1 MGRKALKRLRKKRRT
16 IKLRKAPAQ
25 ASPPVPPVD
34 LVRFMMANNSASNNI
49 AQNNH
54 EELLMMRMASEKKNQ
69 EMESYKRQIDM
80 ELQKQK
86 DIISERA
93 RLDKENKNML
103 SELKKQIES
112 DKFME
117 DATRENNDVKNK
129 LELQNVK
136 HEHKMNIQTQKNEVT
151 EQEIQR
157 QKELNKKQEE
167 NVKLKRE
174 LEIIKQ
180 KNNELNNQIKN
191 NDLYNNNLQLK
202 DEIKRL
208 KSENEAYDELIKT
221 DEFVKSADNHK
232 KYILELEKQKFDS
245 ELKDQVYKKRR
256 EVLLNY
262 ANIPEISE
270 EQWTAMQ
277 NKLKESIQSSIVKEM
292 EFKKQQEEFNK
303 KEDETNHYKELLDQQ
318 TKKMHEAEI
327 EKVRAEKKI
336 EKMKNKSEL
345 ADEMKEAIEYEATQR
360 MDIEEIN
367 KKTDLAKKAM
377 EVYQESLAVNAQNKY
392 IKDNG
397 LKNAKVLAEMKQ
409 KIVETE
415 YSNNAI
421 KEYSD
426 LLDQLQKAEAT
437 NSVAA
442 KMYNFTDKFTD
453 YRTSVPAAKILIEQ
467 MGYYNNSFDK
477 RRNLVDSLEARI
489 AQNPNVWSYMVKK
502 YNQLEDV
509 RNHYSFQTLPYL
521 TEIINNMDQTINE
534 FKENNWAL
542 S

>member
-25 ASPPVPPVD
+25 ASPPVD

-180 KNNELNNQIKN
+180 KNSELNNQIKN

-270 EQWTAMQ
+270 KQWTEMQ
-277 NKLKESIQSSIVKEM
+277 NKLKQSIQSSIVQEM

-303 KEDETNHYKELLDQQ
+303 KEAETNHYKELLDQQ

-327 EKVRAEKKI
+327 EKVRAEKRLEKI
-336 EKMKNKSEL
+336 NNKSEL

-367 KKTDLAKKAM
+367 KKTDLAKRAM
-377 EVYQESLAVNAQNKY
+377 EVYQESLVVNAQNKY

-397 LKNAKVLAEMKQ
+397 LKNAKELAEMKQ

-467 MGYYNNSFDK
+467 MGYYKNSFEN

-489 AQNPNVWSYMVKK
+489 AQNPNVWSYMVK
-502 YNQLEDV
+502 NHNELEDV

-534 FKENNWAL
+534 FKASNWPL

>member
-25 ASPPVPPVD
+25 ASPPVD

-180 KNNELNNQIKN
+180 KNSELNNQIKN
-191 NDLYNNNLQLK
+191 NDLYNNNLQLE

-270 EQWTAMQ
+270 KQWTEMQ

-303 KEDETNHYKELLDQQ
+303 KEAETNHYKELLDQQ

-327 EKVRAEKKI
+327 EKVRAEKRL
-336 EKMKNKSEL
+336 EKMNNKSAL
-345 ADEMKEAIEYEATQR
+345 ADEMKEALEYEATQR

-367 KKTDLAKKAM
+367 KKTDLAKRAM
-377 EVYQESLAVNAQNKY
+377 EVYQESLVVNAQNKY

-397 LKNAKVLAEMKQ
+397 LKNAKELAEMKQ

-489 AQNPNVWSYMVKK
+489 AQNPNVWSYMVK
-502 YNQLEDV
+502 NHNELEDV

-521 TEIINNMDQTINE
+521 TEIINNMDKTINE

>member
-25 ASPPVPPVD
+25 ASPPVD

-270 EQWTAMQ
+270 KQWTEMQ

-303 KEDETNHYKELLDQQ
+303 KEAETNHYKELLDQQ

-377 EVYQESLAVNAQNKY
+377 EVYQESLVVNAQNKY

-397 LKNAKVLAEMKQ
+397 LKNAKELAEMKQ

-442 KMYNFTDKFTD
+442 KMYNFTDNFTD
-453 YRTSVPAAKILIEQ
+453 YRTGVPAAKILIEQ
-467 MGYYNNSFDK
+467 MGYYKNSFDK

-489 AQNPNVWSYMVKK
+489 AQNPNVWSYMVK
-502 YNQLEDV
+502 NHNELEDV

-521 TEIINNMDQTINE
+521 TEIINNMDKTINE

>member
-25 ASPPVPPVD
+25 ASPPVD

-180 KNNELNNQIKN
+180 KNSELNNQIKN
-191 NDLYNNNLQLK
+191 NDLYNNNLQLE

-270 EQWTAMQ
+270 KQWTEMQ

-303 KEDETNHYKELLDQQ
+303 KEAETNHYKELLDQQ

-327 EKVRAEKKI
+327 EKVRAEKRL
-336 EKMKNKSEL
+336 EKMNNKSVL
-345 ADEMKEAIEYEATQR
+345 ADEMKEALEYEATQR

-367 KKTDLAKKAM
+367 KKTDLAKRAM
-377 EVYQESLAVNAQNKY
+377 EVYQESLVVNAQNKY

-397 LKNAKVLAEMKQ
+397 LKNAKELAEMKQ

-442 KMYNFTDKFTD
+442 KMYNFTDNFTD
-453 YRTSVPAAKILIEQ
+453 YRTGVPAAKILIEQ
-467 MGYYNNSFDK
+467 MGYYKNSFDK

-521 TEIINNMDQTINE
+521 TEIINNMDKTINE

>member
-25 ASPPVPPVD
+25 ASPPVD

-270 EQWTAMQ
+270 KQWTEMQ

-303 KEDETNHYKELLDQQ
+303 KEAETNHYKELLDQQ

-327 EKVRAEKKI
+327 EKVRAEKRLEKI
-336 EKMKNKSEL
+336 NNKSEL

-377 EVYQESLAVNAQNKY
+377 EVYQESLVVNAQNKY

-397 LKNAKVLAEMKQ
+397 LKNAKELAEMKQ

-442 KMYNFTDKFTD
+442 KMYNFTDNFTD
-453 YRTSVPAAKILIEQ
+453 YRTGVPAAKILIEQ
-467 MGYYNNSFDK
+467 MGYYKNSFEN
-477 RRNLVDSLEARI
+477 RRKLVDSLEARI
-489 AQNPNVWSYMVKK
+489 AQNPNVLSYMVKK
-502 YNQLEDV
+502 HNELEDV

>member
-25 ASPPVPPVD
+25 ASPPVD

-180 KNNELNNQIKN
+180 KNSELNNQIKN

-270 EQWTAMQ
+270 KQWTEMQ

-303 KEDETNHYKELLDQQ
+303 KEAETNHYKELLDQQ

-327 EKVRAEKKI
+327 EKVRAEKRLEKI
-336 EKMKNKSEL
+336 NNKSEL

-367 KKTDLAKKAM
+367 KKTDLAKRAM
-377 EVYQESLAVNAQNKY
+377 EVYQESLVVNAQNKY

-397 LKNAKVLAEMKQ
+397 LKNAKELAEMKQ

-426 LLDQLQKAEAT
+426 LLDQLQKAEAA

-453 YRTSVPAAKILIEQ
+453 YRTGVPAAKILIEQ
-467 MGYYNNSFDK
+467 MGYYKNSFDK

-502 YNQLEDV
+502 HNELEDV

-521 TEIINNMDQTINE
+521 TEIINNMDKTINE

>member
-25 ASPPVPPVD
+25 ASPPVD

-180 KNNELNNQIKN
+180 KNSELNNQIKN

-270 EQWTAMQ
+270 KQWTEMQ

-303 KEDETNHYKELLDQQ
+303 KEAETNHYKELLDQQ

-327 EKVRAEKKI
+327 EKVRAEKRLEKI
-336 EKMKNKSEL
+336 NNKSAL
-345 ADEMKEAIEYEATQR
+345 ADEMKEALEYEATQR

-377 EVYQESLAVNAQNKY
+377 EVYQESLVVNAQNKY

-397 LKNAKVLAEMKQ
+397 LKNAKELAEMKQ

-442 KMYNFTDKFTD
+442 KMYNFTDNFTD
-453 YRTSVPAAKILIEQ
+453 YRTGVPAAKILIEQ
-467 MGYYNNSFDK
+467 MGYYKNSFDK

-521 TEIINNMDQTINE
+521 TEIINNMDKTINE

>member
-25 ASPPVPPVD
+25 ASPPVD

-180 KNNELNNQIKN
+180 KNSELNNQIKN

-262 ANIPEISE
+262 ANIPEMTE

-303 KEDETNHYKELLDQQ
+303 KEAETNHYKELLDQQ

-327 EKVRAEKKI
+327 EKVRAEKRLEKI
-336 EKMKNKSEL
+336 NNKSEL

-377 EVYQESLAVNAQNKY
+377 EVYQESLVVNAQNKY

-397 LKNAKVLAEMKQ
+397 LKNAKELAEMKQ

-442 KMYNFTDKFTD
+442 KMYNFTDNFTD
-453 YRTSVPAAKILIEQ
+453 YRTGVPAAKILIEQ
-467 MGYYNNSFDK
+467 MGYYKNSFEN

-489 AQNPNVWSYMVKK
+489 AQNPNVWSYMVK
-502 YNQLEDV
+502 NHNELEDV

-521 TEIINNMDQTINE
+521 TEIINNMDKTINE

>member
-25 ASPPVPPVD
+25 ASPPVD

-180 KNNELNNQIKN
+180 KNSELNNQIKN

-270 EQWTAMQ
+270 KQWTAMQ

-303 KEDETNHYKELLDQQ
+303 KEAETNHYKELLDQQ

-327 EKVRAEKKI
+327 EKVRAEKRLEKI
-336 EKMKNKSEL
+336 NNKSEL

-377 EVYQESLAVNAQNKY
+377 EVYQESLVVNAQNKY

-397 LKNAKVLAEMKQ
+397 LKNAKELAEMKQ

-442 KMYNFTDKFTD
+442 KMYNFTDNFTD
-453 YRTSVPAAKILIEQ
+453 YRTGVPAAKILIEQ
-467 MGYYNNSFDK
+467 MGYYKNSFENK
-477 RRNLVDSLEARI
+477 RKLVDSLEARI

-521 TEIINNMDQTINE
+521 TEIINNMDKTINE

>member
-25 ASPPVPPVD
+25 ASPPVD

-180 KNNELNNQIKN
+180 KNSELNNQIKN
-191 NDLYNNNLQLK
+191 NDLYNNNLQLE

-270 EQWTAMQ
+270 KQWTEMQ

-303 KEDETNHYKELLDQQ
+303 KEAETNHYKELLDQQ

-327 EKVRAEKKI
+327 EKVRAEKRLEKI
-336 EKMKNKSEL
+336 NNKSAL

-367 KKTDLAKKAM
+367 KKTDLAKRAM
-377 EVYQESLAVNAQNKY
+377 EVYQESLVVNAQNKY

-397 LKNAKVLAEMKQ
+397 LKNAKELAEMKQ

-442 KMYNFTDKFTD
+442 KMYNFTDNFTD
-453 YRTSVPAAKILIEQ
+453 YRTGVPAAKILIEQ
-467 MGYYNNSFDK
+467 MGYYKNSFDK

-489 AQNPNVWSYMVKK
+489 AQNPNVWSYMVK
-502 YNQLEDV
+502 NHNELEDV

-521 TEIINNMDQTINE
+521 TEIINNMDKTINE

>member
-25 ASPPVPPVD
+25 ASPPVD

-180 KNNELNNQIKN
+180 KNSELNNQIKN

-270 EQWTAMQ
+270 KQWTEMQ
-277 NKLKESIQSSIVKEM
+277 NKLKESIQSSIVQEM

-303 KEDETNHYKELLDQQ
+303 KEAETNHYKELLDQQ

-327 EKVRAEKKI
+327 EKVRAEKRLEKI
-336 EKMKNKSEL
+336 NNKSEL

-377 EVYQESLAVNAQNKY
+377 EVYQESLVVNAQNKY

-397 LKNAKVLAEMKQ
+397 LKNAKELAEMKQ

-426 LLDQLQKAEAT
+426 LLDQLQKAEAA

-442 KMYNFTDKFTD
+442 KMYNFTDNFTD
-453 YRTSVPAAKILIEQ
+453 YRTGVPAAKILIEQ
-467 MGYYNNSFDK
+467 MGYYKNSFEN
-477 RRNLVDSLEARI
+477 RRKLVDSLEARI
-489 AQNPNVWSYMVKK
+489 AQNPNVWSYMVK
-502 YNQLEDV
+502 NHNELEDV

-534 FKENNWAL
+534 FKASNWPL

>member
-25 ASPPVPPVD
+25 ASPPVD

-270 EQWTAMQ
+270 KQWTEMQ

-303 KEDETNHYKELLDQQ
+303 KEAETNHYKELLDQQ

-327 EKVRAEKKI
+327 EKVRAEKRLEKI
-336 EKMKNKSEL
+336 NNKSEL

-367 KKTDLAKKAM
+367 KKTDLAKRAM
-377 EVYQESLAVNAQNKY
+377 EVYQESLVVNAQNKY

-397 LKNAKVLAEMKQ
+397 LKNAKELAEMKQ

-442 KMYNFTDKFTD
+442 KMYNFTDNFTD
-453 YRTSVPAAKILIEQ
+453 YRTGVPAAKILIEQ
-467 MGYYNNSFDK
+467 MGYYKNSFENK
-477 RRNLVDSLEARI
+477 RKLVDSLEARI

>member
-25 ASPPVPPVD
+25 ASPPVD

-180 KNNELNNQIKN
+180 KNSELNNQIKN

-270 EQWTAMQ
+270 KQWTEMQ
-277 NKLKESIQSSIVKEM
+277 NKLKQSIQSSIVQEM

-303 KEDETNHYKELLDQQ
+303 KEAETNHYKELLDQQ

-327 EKVRAEKKI
+327 EKVRAEKRL
-336 EKMKNKSEL
+336 EKMNNKSVL
-345 ADEMKEAIEYEATQR
+345 ADEMKEALEYEATQR

-377 EVYQESLAVNAQNKY
+377 EVYQESLVVNAQNKY

-397 LKNAKVLAEMKQ
+397 LKNAKELAEMKQ

-442 KMYNFTDKFTD
+442 KMYNFTDNFTD
-453 YRTSVPAAKILIEQ
+453 YRTGVPAAKILIEQ

-489 AQNPNVWSYMVKK
+489 AQNPNVWSYMVK
-502 YNQLEDV
+502 NHNELEDV

-521 TEIINNMDQTINE
+521 TEIINNMDKTINE

>member
-25 ASPPVPPVD
+25 ASPPVD

-180 KNNELNNQIKN
+180 KNSELNNQIKN
-191 NDLYNNNLQLK
+191 NDLYNNNLQLE

-270 EQWTAMQ
+270 KQWTEMQ
-277 NKLKESIQSSIVKEM
+277 NKLKQSIQSSIVKEM

-303 KEDETNHYKELLDQQ
+303 KEAETNHYKELLDQQ

-327 EKVRAEKKI
+327 EKVRAEKRL
-336 EKMKNKSEL
+336 EKMNNTSVL
-345 ADEMKEAIEYEATQR
+345 ADEMKEALEYEATQR

-367 KKTDLAKKAM
+367 KKTDLAKRAM
-377 EVYQESLAVNAQNKY
+377 EVYQESLVVNAQNKY

-397 LKNAKVLAEMKQ
+397 LKNAKELAEMKQ

-489 AQNPNVWSYMVKK
+489 AQNPNVWSYMVK
-502 YNQLEDV
+502 NHNELEDV

-521 TEIINNMDQTINE
+521 TEIINNMDKTINE

>member
-25 ASPPVPPVD
+25 ASPPVD

-180 KNNELNNQIKN
+180 KNSELNNQIKN

-270 EQWTAMQ
+270 KQWTEMQ
-277 NKLKESIQSSIVKEM
+277 NKLKQSIQSSIVQEM

-303 KEDETNHYKELLDQQ
+303 KEAETNHYKELLDQQ

-377 EVYQESLAVNAQNKY
+377 EVYQESLVVNAQNKY

-397 LKNAKVLAEMKQ
+397 LKNAKELAEMKQ

-442 KMYNFTDKFTD
+442 KMYNFTDNFTD
-453 YRTSVPAAKILIEQ
+453 YRTGVPAAKTLIEQ
-467 MGYYNNSFDK
+467 MGYYKNSFDK

-489 AQNPNVWSYMVKK
+489 AQNPNVWSYMVK
-502 YNQLEDV
+502 NHNELEDV

-521 TEIINNMDQTINE
+521 TEIINNMDKTINE

>member
-25 ASPPVPPVD
+25 ASPPVD

-180 KNNELNNQIKN
+180 KNSELNNQIKN
-191 NDLYNNNLQLK
+191 NDLYNNNLQLE

-270 EQWTAMQ
+270 KQWTEMQ
-277 NKLKESIQSSIVKEM
+277 NKLKESIQSSIVQEM

-303 KEDETNHYKELLDQQ
+303 KEAETNHYKELLDQQ

-327 EKVRAEKKI
+327 EKVRAEKRLEKI
-336 EKMKNKSEL
+336 NNKSEL

-367 KKTDLAKKAM
+367 KKTDLAKRAM
-377 EVYQESLAVNAQNKY
+377 EVYQESLVVNAQNKY

-397 LKNAKVLAEMKQ
+397 LKNAKELAEMKQ

-426 LLDQLQKAEAT
+426 LLDQLQKAEAA

-453 YRTSVPAAKILIEQ
+453 YRTGVPAAKILIEQ
-467 MGYYNNSFDK
+467 MGYYKNSFEN
-477 RRNLVDSLEARI
+477 RRKLVDSLEARI

-502 YNQLEDV
+502 YNELEDV

>member
-25 ASPPVPPVD
+25 ASPPVD

-180 KNNELNNQIKN
+180 KNSELNNQIKN

-270 EQWTAMQ
+270 KQWTEMQ

-303 KEDETNHYKELLDQQ
+303 KEAETNHYKELLDQQ

-377 EVYQESLAVNAQNKY
+377 EVYQESLVVNAQNKY

-397 LKNAKVLAEMKQ
+397 LKNAKELAEMKQ

-467 MGYYNNSFDK
+467 MGYYKNSFDK

-502 YNQLEDV
+502 HNELEDV

-521 TEIINNMDQTINE
+521 TEIINNMDKTINE

>member
-25 ASPPVPPVD
+25 ASPPVD

-270 EQWTAMQ
+270 KQWTEMQ

-303 KEDETNHYKELLDQQ
+303 KEAETNHYKELLDQQ

-327 EKVRAEKKI
+327 EKVRAEKRLEKI
-336 EKMKNKSEL
+336 NNKSEL

-367 KKTDLAKKAM
+367 KKTDLAKRAM
-377 EVYQESLAVNAQNKY
+377 EVYQESLVVNAQNKY

-397 LKNAKVLAEMKQ
+397 LKNAKELAEMKQ

-437 NSVAA
+437 NSLAA
-442 KMYNFTDKFTD
+442 KMYNFTDNFTD
-453 YRTSVPAAKILIEQ
+453 YRTGVPAAKILIEQ
-467 MGYYNNSFDK
+467 MGYYKNSFEN
-477 RRNLVDSLEARI
+477 RRKLVDSLEARI

-502 YNQLEDV
+502 HNELEDV

-521 TEIINNMDQTINE
+521 TEIINNMDKTINE

>member
-25 ASPPVPPVD
+25 ASPPVD

-270 EQWTAMQ
+270 KQWTEMQ
-277 NKLKESIQSSIVKEM
+277 NKLKESIQSSIVQEM

-303 KEDETNHYKELLDQQ
+303 KEAETNHYKELLDQQ

-327 EKVRAEKKI
+327 EKVRAEKRLEKI
-336 EKMKNKSEL
+336 NNKSEL

-377 EVYQESLAVNAQNKY
+377 EVYQESLVVNAQNKY

-397 LKNAKVLAEMKQ
+397 LKNAKELAEMKQ

-453 YRTSVPAAKILIEQ
+453 YRTGVPAAKILIEQ
-467 MGYYNNSFDK
+467 MGYYKNSFENK
-477 RRNLVDSLEARI
+477 RKLVDSLEARI

-502 YNQLEDV
+502 HNELEDI

-521 TEIINNMDQTINE
+521 TEIINNMDKTINE

>member
-25 ASPPVPPVD
+25 ASPPVD

-270 EQWTAMQ
+270 KQWTEMQ

-303 KEDETNHYKELLDQQ
+303 KEAETNHYKELLDQQ

-327 EKVRAEKKI
+327 EKVRAEKRLEKI
-336 EKMKNKSEL
+336 NNKSEL

-377 EVYQESLAVNAQNKY
+377 EVYQESLVVNAQNKY

-397 LKNAKVLAEMKQ
+397 LKNAKELAEMKQ

-442 KMYNFTDKFTD
+442 KMYNFTDNFTD
-453 YRTSVPAAKILIEQ
+453 YRTGVPAAKILIEQ
-467 MGYYNNSFDK
+467 MGYYKNSFENK
-477 RRNLVDSLEARI
+477 RKLVDSLEARI
-489 AQNPNVWSYMVKK
+489 AQNPNVWSYMVK
-502 YNQLEDV
+502 NHNELEDV

-521 TEIINNMDQTINE
+521 TEIINNMDKTINE

>member
-25 ASPPVPPVD
+25 ASPPVD

-180 KNNELNNQIKN
+180 KNSELNNQIKN

-270 EQWTAMQ
+270 KQWTEMQ

-303 KEDETNHYKELLDQQ
+303 KEAETNHYKELLDQQ

-327 EKVRAEKKI
+327 EKVRAEKRLEKI
-336 EKMKNKSEL
+336 NNKSEL
-345 ADEMKEAIEYEATQR
+345 ADEMKEALEYEATQR

-367 KKTDLAKKAM
+367 KKTDLAKRAM
-377 EVYQESLAVNAQNKY
+377 EVYQESLVVNAQNKY

-397 LKNAKVLAEMKQ
+397 LKNAKELAEMKQ

-453 YRTSVPAAKILIEQ
+453 YRTGVPAAKILIEQ
-467 MGYYNNSFDK
+467 MGYYKNSFENK
-477 RRNLVDSLEARI
+477 RKLVDSLEARI

-502 YNQLEDV
+502 HNELEDV

-521 TEIINNMDQTINE
+521 TEIINNMDKTINE

>member
-25 ASPPVPPVD
+25 ASPPVD

-180 KNNELNNQIKN
+180 KNSELNNQIKN
-191 NDLYNNNLQLK
+191 NDLYNNNLQLE

-262 ANIPEISE
+262 ANIPEITE
-270 EQWTAMQ
+270 EQWTSMQ

-303 KEDETNHYKELLDQQ
+303 KEAETNHYKELLDQQ

-327 EKVRAEKKI
+327 EKVRAEKRL
-336 EKMKNKSEL
+336 EKMNNKSVL
-345 ADEMKEAIEYEATQR
+345 ADEMKEALEYEATQR

-377 EVYQESLAVNAQNKY
+377 EVYQESLVVNAQNKY

-397 LKNAKVLAEMKQ
+397 LKNAKELAEMKQ

-442 KMYNFTDKFTD
+442 KMYNFTDNFTD
-453 YRTSVPAAKILIEQ
+453 YRTGVPAAKILIEQ

-489 AQNPNVWSYMVKK
+489 AQNPNVWSYMVK
-502 YNQLEDV
+502 NHNELEDV

-521 TEIINNMDQTINE
+521 TEIINNMDKTINE

>member
-25 ASPPVPPVD
+25 ASPPVD

-180 KNNELNNQIKN
+180 KNSELNNQIKN
-191 NDLYNNNLQLK
+191 NDLYNNNLQLE

-270 EQWTAMQ
+270 KQWTEMQ
-277 NKLKESIQSSIVKEM
+277 NKLKQSIQSSIVQEM

-303 KEDETNHYKELLDQQ
+303 KEAETNHYKELLDQQ

-327 EKVRAEKKI
+327 EKVRAEKRLEKI
-336 EKMKNKSEL
+336 NNKSEL

-377 EVYQESLAVNAQNKY
+377 EVYQESLVVNAQNKY

-397 LKNAKVLAEMKQ
+397 LKNAKELAEMKQ

-442 KMYNFTDKFTD
+442 KMYNFTDNFTD
-453 YRTSVPAAKILIEQ
+453 YRTGVPAAKILIEQ
-467 MGYYNNSFDK
+467 MGYYKNSFEN
-477 RRNLVDSLEARI
+477 RRKLVDSLEARI

-502 YNQLEDV
+502 YNELEDV

>member
-25 ASPPVPPVD
+25 ASPPVD

-270 EQWTAMQ
+270 KQWTEMQ

-303 KEDETNHYKELLDQQ
+303 KEAETNHYKELLDQQ

-327 EKVRAEKKI
+327 EKVRAEKRLEKI
-336 EKMKNKSEL
+336 NNKSEL

-367 KKTDLAKKAM
+367 KKTDLAKRAM
-377 EVYQESLAVNAQNKY
+377 EVYQESLVVNAQNKY

-397 LKNAKVLAEMKQ
+397 LKNAKELAEMKQ

-453 YRTSVPAAKILIEQ
+453 YRTGVPAAKILIEQ
-467 MGYYNNSFDK
+467 MGYYKNSFEN

-521 TEIINNMDQTINE
+521 TEIINNMDKTINE

>member
-25 ASPPVPPVD
+25 ASPPVD

-191 NDLYNNNLQLK
+191 NDLYNNNLQLE

-262 ANIPEISE
+262 ANIPEITE
-270 EQWTAMQ
+270 EQWTSMQ

-303 KEDETNHYKELLDQQ
+303 KEAETNHYKELLDQQ

-327 EKVRAEKKI
+327 EKVRAEKRLEKI
-336 EKMKNKSEL
+336 NNKSAL

-377 EVYQESLAVNAQNKY
+377 EVYQESLVVNAQNKY

-397 LKNAKVLAEMKQ
+397 LKNAKELAEMKQ

-453 YRTSVPAAKILIEQ
+453 YRTGVPAAKILIEQ
-467 MGYYNNSFDK
+467 MGYYKNSFENK
-477 RRNLVDSLEARI
+477 RKLVDSLEARI

-502 YNQLEDV
+502 YNELEDV

-521 TEIINNMDQTINE
+521 TEIINNMDKTINE

>member
-25 ASPPVPPVD
+25 ASPPVD

-180 KNNELNNQIKN
+180 KNSELNNQIKN
-191 NDLYNNNLQLK
+191 NDLYNNNLQLE

-270 EQWTAMQ
+270 KQWTEMQ
-277 NKLKESIQSSIVKEM
+277 NKLKQSIQSSIVKEM

-303 KEDETNHYKELLDQQ
+303 KEAETNHYKELLDQQ

-377 EVYQESLAVNAQNKY
+377 EVYQESLVVNAQNKY

-397 LKNAKVLAEMKQ
+397 LKNAKELAEMKQ

-467 MGYYNNSFDK
+467 MGYYKNSFENK
-477 RRNLVDSLEARI
+477 RKLVDSLEARI

-502 YNQLEDV
+502 HNELEDV

>member
-25 ASPPVPPVD
+25 ASPPVD

-180 KNNELNNQIKN
+180 KNSELNNQIKN
-191 NDLYNNNLQLK
+191 NDLYNNNLQLE

-270 EQWTAMQ
+270 KQWTEMQ

-303 KEDETNHYKELLDQQ
+303 KEAETNHYKELLDQQ

-327 EKVRAEKKI
+327 EKVRAEKRLEKI
-336 EKMKNKSEL
+336 NNKSEL

-367 KKTDLAKKAM
+367 KKTDLAKRAM
-377 EVYQESLAVNAQNKY
+377 EVYQESLVVNAQNKY

-397 LKNAKVLAEMKQ
+397 LKNAKELAEMKQ

-442 KMYNFTDKFTD
+442 KMYNFTDNFTD
-453 YRTSVPAAKILIEQ
+453 YRTGVPAAKILIEQ
-467 MGYYNNSFDK
+467 MGYYKNSFENK
-477 RRNLVDSLEARI
+477 RKLVDSLEARI
-489 AQNPNVWSYMVKK
+489 AQNPNVWSYMVK
-502 YNQLEDV
+502 NHNELEDV

>member
-25 ASPPVPPVD
+25 ASPPVD

-180 KNNELNNQIKN
+180 KNSELNNQIKN

-270 EQWTAMQ
+270 KQWTAMQ

-303 KEDETNHYKELLDQQ
+303 KEAETNHYKELLDQQ

-327 EKVRAEKKI
+327 EKVRAEKRLEKI
-336 EKMKNKSEL
+336 NNKSEL

-377 EVYQESLAVNAQNKY
+377 EVYQESLVVNAQNKY

-397 LKNAKVLAEMKQ
+397 LKNAKELAEMKQ

-453 YRTSVPAAKILIEQ
+453 YRTGVPAAKILIEQ
-467 MGYYNNSFDK
+467 MGYYKNSFDK

-502 YNQLEDV
+502 YNELEDV

-521 TEIINNMDQTINE
+521 TEIINNMDKTINE

>member
-25 ASPPVPPVD
+25 ASPPVD

-270 EQWTAMQ
+270 KQWTAMQ

-303 KEDETNHYKELLDQQ
+303 KEAETNHYKELLDQQ

-327 EKVRAEKKI
+327 EKVRAEKRLEKI
-336 EKMKNKSEL
+336 NNKSEL

-367 KKTDLAKKAM
+367 KKTDLAKRAM
-377 EVYQESLAVNAQNKY
+377 EVYQESLVVNAQNKY

-397 LKNAKVLAEMKQ
+397 LKNAKELAEMKQ

-426 LLDQLQKAEAT
+426 LLDQLQKAEAA

-442 KMYNFTDKFTD
+442 KMYNFTDNFTD
-453 YRTSVPAAKILIEQ
+453 YRTGVPAAKILIEQ
-467 MGYYNNSFDK
+467 MGYYKNSFENK
-477 RRNLVDSLEARI
+477 RKLVDSLEARI
-489 AQNPNVWSYMVKK
+489 AQNPNVWSYMVK
-502 YNQLEDV
+502 NHNELEDV

-521 TEIINNMDQTINE
+521 TEIINNMDKTINE

>member
-25 ASPPVPPVD
+25 ASPPVD

-180 KNNELNNQIKN
+180 KNSELNNQIKN

-270 EQWTAMQ
+270 KQWTEMQ

-303 KEDETNHYKELLDQQ
+303 KEAETNHYKELLDQQ

-327 EKVRAEKKI
+327 EKVRAEKRLEKI
-336 EKMKNKSEL
+336 NNKSEL

-377 EVYQESLAVNAQNKY
+377 EVYQESLVVNAQNEY

-397 LKNAKVLAEMKQ
+397 LKNAKELAEMKQ

-426 LLDQLQKAEAT
+426 LLDQLQKAEAA

-453 YRTSVPAAKILIEQ
+453 YRTGVPAAKILIEQ
-467 MGYYNNSFDK
+467 MGYYKNSFEN

-502 YNQLEDV
+502 YNELEDV

-521 TEIINNMDQTINE
+521 TEIINNMDKTINE

>member
-25 ASPPVPPVD
+25 ASPPVD

-180 KNNELNNQIKN
+180 KNSELNNQIKN

-270 EQWTAMQ
+270 KQWTEMQ

-303 KEDETNHYKELLDQQ
+303 KEAETNHYKELLDQQ

-327 EKVRAEKKI
+327 EKVRAEKRLEKI
-336 EKMKNKSEL
+336 NNKSEL

-367 KKTDLAKKAM
+367 KKTDLAKRAM
-377 EVYQESLAVNAQNKY
+377 EVYQESLVVNAQNKY

-397 LKNAKVLAEMKQ
+397 LKNAKELAEMKQ

-442 KMYNFTDKFTD
+442 KMYNFTDNFTD
-453 YRTSVPAAKILIEQ
+453 YRTGVPAAKILIEQ
-467 MGYYNNSFDK
+467 MGYYKNSFEN

-502 YNQLEDV
+502 HNELEDV

-521 TEIINNMDQTINE
+521 TEIINNMDKTINE

>member
-25 ASPPVPPVD
+25 ASPPVD

-270 EQWTAMQ
+270 KQWTAMQ
-277 NKLKESIQSSIVKEM
+277 NKLKQSIQSSIVKEM

-303 KEDETNHYKELLDQQ
+303 KEAETNHYKELLDQQ

-327 EKVRAEKKI
+327 EKVRAEKRLEKI
-336 EKMKNKSEL
+336 NNKSEL

-377 EVYQESLAVNAQNKY
+377 EVYQESLVVNAQNKY

-397 LKNAKVLAEMKQ
+397 LKNAKELAEMKQ

-453 YRTSVPAAKILIEQ
+453 YRTGVPAAKILIEQ
-467 MGYYNNSFDK
+467 MGYYKNSFEN

-502 YNQLEDV
+502 YNELEDV

-521 TEIINNMDQTINE
+521 TEIINNMDKTINE

>member
-25 ASPPVPPVD
+25 ASPPVD

-180 KNNELNNQIKN
+180 KNSELNNQIKN
-191 NDLYNNNLQLK
+191 NDLYNNNLQLE

-270 EQWTAMQ
+270 KQWTEMQ

-303 KEDETNHYKELLDQQ
+303 KEAETNHYKELLEQQ

-327 EKVRAEKKI
+327 EKVRAEKRLEKI
-336 EKMKNKSEL
+336 NNKSEL

-377 EVYQESLAVNAQNKY
+377 EVYQESLVVNAQNKY

-397 LKNAKVLAEMKQ
+397 LKNAKELAEMKQ

-426 LLDQLQKAEAT
+426 LLDQLQKAEAA

-502 YNQLEDV
+502 HNELEDV

>member
-25 ASPPVPPVD
+25 ASPPVD

-270 EQWTAMQ
+270 KQWTEMQ

-303 KEDETNHYKELLDQQ
+303 KEAETNHYKELLDQQ

-327 EKVRAEKKI
+327 EKVRAEKRLEKI
-336 EKMKNKSEL
+336 NNKSEL

-377 EVYQESLAVNAQNKY
+377 EVYQESLVVNAQNKY

-397 LKNAKVLAEMKQ
+397 LKNAKELAEMKQ

-442 KMYNFTDKFTD
+442 KMYNFTDNFTD
-453 YRTSVPAAKILIEQ
+453 YRTGVPAAKILIEQ
-467 MGYYNNSFDK
+467 MGYYKNSFEN

-521 TEIINNMDQTINE
+521 TEIINNMDKTINE

>member
-25 ASPPVPPVD
+25 ASPPVD

-191 NDLYNNNLQLK
+191 NDLYNNNLQLE

-270 EQWTAMQ
+270 KQWTAMQ

-303 KEDETNHYKELLDQQ
+303 KEAETNHYKELLDQQ

-327 EKVRAEKKI
+327 EKVRAEKRLEKI
-336 EKMKNKSEL
+336 NNKSEL

-367 KKTDLAKKAM
+367 KKTDLAKRAM
-377 EVYQESLAVNAQNKY
+377 EVYQESLVVNAQNKY

-397 LKNAKVLAEMKQ
+397 LKNAKELAEMKQ

-467 MGYYNNSFDK
+467 MGYYKNSFEN
-477 RRNLVDSLEARI
+477 RRKLVDSLEARI
-489 AQNPNVWSYMVKK
+489 AQNPNVWSYMVK
-502 YNQLEDV
+502 NHNELEDV

-521 TEIINNMDQTINE
+521 TEIINNMDKTINE

>member
-25 ASPPVPPVD
+25 ASPPVD

-180 KNNELNNQIKN
+180 KNSELNNQIKN

-270 EQWTAMQ
+270 KQWTEMQ
-277 NKLKESIQSSIVKEM
+277 NKLKESIQSSIVQEM

-303 KEDETNHYKELLDQQ
+303 KEAETNHYKELLDQQ

-327 EKVRAEKKI
+327 EKVRAEKRL
-336 EKMKNKSEL
+336 EKMNNKSAL

-377 EVYQESLAVNAQNKY
+377 EVYQESLVVNAQNKY

-397 LKNAKVLAEMKQ
+397 LKNAKELAEMKQ

-442 KMYNFTDKFTD
+442 KMYNFTDNFTD
-453 YRTSVPAAKILIEQ
+453 YRTGVPAAKILIEQ
-467 MGYYNNSFDK
+467 MGYYKNSFEN
-477 RRNLVDSLEARI
+477 RRKLVDSLEARI

-502 YNQLEDV
+502 HNELEDV

-521 TEIINNMDQTINE
+521 TEIINNMDKTINE

>member
-25 ASPPVPPVD
+25 ASPPVD

-180 KNNELNNQIKN
+180 KNSELNNQIKN

-270 EQWTAMQ
+270 KQWTEMQ
-277 NKLKESIQSSIVKEM
+277 NKLKQSIQSSIVKEM

-303 KEDETNHYKELLDQQ
+303 KEAETNHYKELLDQQ

-367 KKTDLAKKAM
+367 KKTDLAKRAM
-377 EVYQESLAVNAQNKY
+377 EVYQESLVVNAQNKY

-397 LKNAKVLAEMKQ
+397 LKNAKELAEMKQ

-442 KMYNFTDKFTD
+442 KMYNFTDNFTD
-453 YRTSVPAAKILIEQ
+453 YRTGVPAAKILIEQ
-467 MGYYNNSFDK
+467 MGYYKNSFDK

-502 YNQLEDV
+502 YNKLEDV

-521 TEIINNMDQTINE
+521 TEIINNMDKTINE

>member
-25 ASPPVPPVD
+25 ASPPVD

-270 EQWTAMQ
+270 KQWTEMQ

-303 KEDETNHYKELLDQQ
+303 KEAETNHYKELLDQQ

-327 EKVRAEKKI
+327 EKVRAEKRLEKI
-336 EKMKNKSEL
+336 NNKSEL

-377 EVYQESLAVNAQNKY
+377 EVYQESLVVNAQNKY

-397 LKNAKVLAEMKQ
+397 LKNAKELAEMKQ

-467 MGYYNNSFDK
+467 MGYYKNSFDK

-502 YNQLEDV
+502 HNELEDV

-521 TEIINNMDQTINE
+521 TEIINNMDKTINE

>member
-25 ASPPVPPVD
+25 ASPPVD

-180 KNNELNNQIKN
+180 KNSELNNQIKN

-270 EQWTAMQ
+270 KQWTEMQ

-303 KEDETNHYKELLDQQ
+303 KEAETNHYKELLDQQ

-327 EKVRAEKKI
+327 EKVRAEKRL
-336 EKMKNKSEL
+336 EKMNNKSEL

-377 EVYQESLAVNAQNKY
+377 EVYQESLVVNAQNEY

-397 LKNAKVLAEMKQ
+397 LKNAKELAEMKQ

-442 KMYNFTDKFTD
+442 KMYNFTDNFTD
-453 YRTSVPAAKILIEQ
+453 YRTGVPAAKILIEQ
-467 MGYYNNSFDK
+467 MGYYKNSFENK
-477 RRNLVDSLEARI
+477 RKLVDSLEARI

-502 YNQLEDV
+502 HNELEDV

-521 TEIINNMDQTINE
+521 TEIINNMDKTINE

>member
-25 ASPPVPPVD
+25 ASPPVD

-180 KNNELNNQIKN
+180 KNSELNNQIKN
-191 NDLYNNNLQLK
+191 NDLYNNNLQLE

-270 EQWTAMQ
+270 KQWTEMQ

-303 KEDETNHYKELLDQQ
+303 KEAETNHYKELLDQQ

-327 EKVRAEKKI
+327 EKVRAEKRLEKI
-336 EKMKNKSEL
+336 NNKSEL

-377 EVYQESLAVNAQNKY
+377 EVYQESLVVNAQNKY

-397 LKNAKVLAEMKQ
+397 LKNAKELAEMKQ

-521 TEIINNMDQTINE
+521 TEIINNMDKTINE